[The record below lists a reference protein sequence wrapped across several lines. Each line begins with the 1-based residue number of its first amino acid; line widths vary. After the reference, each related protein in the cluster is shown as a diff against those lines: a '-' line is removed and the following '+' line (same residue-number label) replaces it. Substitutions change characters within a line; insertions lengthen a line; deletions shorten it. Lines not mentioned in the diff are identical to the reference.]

1 MSIGL
6 FAKLMASPEGMKVAG
21 KAAKYAGIGLG
32 VGGFGIYHMVTGK
45 GLVDVAGN
53 TVLGE
58 EYEKEGL
65 AGVIKKK
72 TTGQAGQD
80 KGLVEGVVDTGMGE
94 GTYQKIGNSAE
105 QVVDT
110 VGDSVRAARDT
121 AGNLISGTV
130 GVVRNAMDGS
140 QQQPMYV
147 DPNTGYMPQQTM
159 MNGGASQFTNPFSS
173 ISQMVGGLTGMGN
186 TNSMNL
192 AALLASGFLMFGNFG
207 WMGKV
212 ISLLTGN
219 MALKSMRQQ
228 PAYVSQQNYQ
238 QQQSYPF
245 QVAVNPQPQ
254 ENNDVIPRSRH
265 I

>member
-110 VGDSVRAARDT
+110 VGDGVRAARDT

-130 GVVRNAMDGS
+130 GAVRNAMDGS

-159 MNGGASQFTNPFSS
+159 MNGGASQFTNPD
-173 ISQMVGGLTGMGN
+173 GEE
-186 TNSMNL
+186 NSEFRSMLGDFL
-192 AALLASGFLMFGNFG
+192 AIAYSDKTLLYS
-207 WMGKV
+207 
-212 ISLLTGN
+212 GN

-228 PAYVSQQNYQ
+228 PAYVPQQNYSQ
-238 QQQSYPF
+238 QQNYPF
-245 QVAVNPQPQ
+245 QSVVYPQQQ
-254 ENNDVIPRSRH
+254 ENNDAVVPRSRH